1 MKKLLLIIL
10 PLLLIIGCSSS
21 EPINFENTLEVRDSV
36 FYTKDKNKPYNGEV
50 FSLHE
55 NGGKKENGIL
65 KDGKRNGL
73 WTGWYENG
81 QKWLEKTYKN
91 GKGISSKRQNEDGSV
106 KE

>member
-1 MKKLLLIIL
+1 MKNLYLTLSVLFLIF
-10 PLLLIIGCSSS
+10 GCSSS
-21 EPINFENTLEVRDSV
+21 EPINFENTLKVRESV

-81 QKWLEKTYKN
+81 QKWVETTYKD
-91 GKGISSKRQNEDGSV
+91 GKGISSKRWNEDGSV

>member
-1 MKKLLLIIL
+1 MKNLYLTLSVLFLIF
-10 PLLLIIGCSSS
+10 GCSSS

-55 NGGKKENGIL
+55 NGP
-65 KDGKRNGL
+65 
-73 WTGWYENG
+73 
-81 QKWLEKTYKN
+81 KWLETTYKD
-91 GKGISSKRQNEDGSV
+91 GKGISSKRWNEDGSV